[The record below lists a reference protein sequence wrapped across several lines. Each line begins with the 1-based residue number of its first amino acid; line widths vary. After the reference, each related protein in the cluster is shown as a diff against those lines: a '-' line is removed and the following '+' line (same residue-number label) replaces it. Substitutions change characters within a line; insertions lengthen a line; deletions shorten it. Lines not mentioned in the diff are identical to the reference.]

1 MLQSFTDQLGRTMLV
16 DLPLRKI
23 VSVVPSQTELLYHL
37 GLEKEIAGITKFCI
51 HPEKWF
57 REKTRVGGTKQ
68 LHLDKI
74 KELRPGLILAN
85 KEENDRTQIEELAAS
100 FPVWISDICRLEDA
114 TAMVEAVGSMTS
126 KEDIAASLIRRIN
139 EGFALLKTQRKKR
152 IAYFIWKDP
161 YMAAGGNTFINDM
174 IERAGFENVLK
185 DKLRYPEVDLQ
196 EIEKLNCDYLF
207 LSSEPYPFRE
217 KHFAA
222 FLQTVPNAK
231 PVLVNG
237 EMFSWYGSR
246 LIMAADYFRKLNK
259 QLA

>member
-1 MLQSFTDQLGRTMLV
+1 MLQSLTDQLGRKMLV

-37 GLEKEIAGITKFCI
+37 GLEKEVAGITKFCI

-100 FPVWISDICRLEDA
+100 FPVWISDIRRLEDA

-185 DKLRYPEVDLQ
+185 DKPRYPEVDLQ

-217 KHFAA
+217 KHFAT